1 MKLRHVLLVAILM
14 CALVQAI
21 YYYPR
26 LPDRV
31 ASHFDA
37 RGQVDGWGTRNE
49 FFAIEGVLM
58 IGLALLTLFVDWLV
72 PRMPASLVNMPNKD
86 YWFAPERRA
95 ATNRV
100 MQSWVSTFMLLSLG
114 FVVYV
119 LQLAILVNVTGD
131 ADYMFI
137 PMWAG
142 LGIFLLITTVMSIQ
156 LILQFRKPRE

>member
-49 FFAIEGVLM
+49 FFVIEGVLI
-58 IGLALLTLFVDWLV
+58 IGLAALVLFLDWLI

-86 YWFAPERRA
+86 YWLAPERRA

-100 MQSWVSTFMLLSLG
+100 MQSWVSTFLLLTLG
-114 FVVYV
+114 FIVYV
-119 LQLAILVNVTGD
+119 MQLALLANVTGD
-131 ADYMFI
+131 AVYMSV

-142 LGIFLLITTVMSIQ
+142 LGVFLLLDTALSVR